1 MILSL
6 LGPHIVIRQ
15 LEIISLRTP
24 YRNDGQFHEE
34 NYLATKHDFM
44 IIMEFLITNELDKT
58 VY

>member
-1 MILSL
+1 MVHIYTILSDFVGL
-6 LGPHIVIRQ
+6 Q
-15 LEIISLRTP
+15 C
-24 YRNDGQFHEE
+24 DGQFHEE